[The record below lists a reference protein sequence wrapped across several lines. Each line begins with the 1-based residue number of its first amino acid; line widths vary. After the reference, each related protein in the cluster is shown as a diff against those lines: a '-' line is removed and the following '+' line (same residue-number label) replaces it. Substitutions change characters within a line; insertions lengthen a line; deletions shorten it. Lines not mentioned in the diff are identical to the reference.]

1 MAETAEINSRN
12 FIQKIKGM
20 ENAERKRL
28 KLADI
33 LKWIVDFDED
43 ATQKSM
49 ANDIALLFTN
59 FKLLSATVASNE
71 KEMTDMKAKNVQL
84 QEELET
90 LKREGTVGEGNAE
103 LTDLKNRINEIDQ
116 YLRINNLE
124 IVGLPDPINTDDHKE
139 TEENLVLNAINTLQD
154 LPNPVR
160 AEDIDI
166 SHPLKTNRRDQKN
179 VYVVKFISRKTK
191 ANILAAKRTLNNR
204 NFKFRGNDVFF
215 NEHLSPTNRS
225 LFATANEKKRTLG
238 YKHLWTRG
246 GTILMRKDD
255 ESEVF
260 TITSEQDFENIV

>member
-1 MAETAEINSRN
+1 
-12 FIQKIKGM
+12 
-20 ENAERKRL
+20 
-28 KLADI
+28 
-33 LKWIVDFDED
+33 
-43 ATQKSM
+43 M

-59 FKLLSATVASNE
+59 FKLLSATVANNE
-71 KEMTDMKAKNVQL
+71 KEMADVKAKNVQL

-90 LKREGTVGEGNAE
+90 LKREGTVGGGNAE
-103 LTDLKNRINEIDQ
+103 IKDLTNRIDKIDQ
-116 YLRINNLE
+116 YLRISNVE
-124 IVGLPDPINTDDHKE
+124 IVGLPNPINTDDHKE
-139 TEENLVLNAINTLQD
+139 TEENLVLNAINSLQD

-166 SHPLKTNRRDQKN
+166 SHPLKSKRRDGKN

-191 ANILAAKRTLNNR
+191 ANILTAKRTLNNR
-204 NFKFRGNDVFF
+204 DFKFRGNDVFF

-225 LFATANEKKRTLG
+225 LFATANDKKRALG

-260 TITSEQDFENIV
+260 TIACEQDFANIV